1 MSSKLAAV
9 LALVLAVELASCASH
24 KSNTNQAAAAGPVA
38 FTTQLDGQQ
47 ETPSVVTSAS
57 GTGQI
62 TFDGAS
68 RTLMWDISYQGLSS
82 RATAAHFHGP
92 ARPGAKAG
100 VQVPLDPSPDT
111 GRIQGQAQLT
121 PEQADQLLA
130 GQWYVNVHSERYPD
144 GEIRG
149 QVEPSSM

>member
-1 MSSKLAAV
+1 MSSRLV
-9 LALVLAVELASCASH
+9 GVLVLVFAVGLASCASH
-24 KSNTNQAAAAGPVA
+24 KSNSNQAAASGPVA
-38 FTTQLDGQQ
+38 FTTHLDGQQ
-47 ETPSVVTSAS
+47 ETPPVVTSAT

-62 TFDGAS
+62 RYDSAT
-68 RTLMWDISYQGLSS
+68 RTLTWDISYKGLSS

-92 ARPGAKAG
+92 ARPGEKAG

-111 GRIQGQAQLT
+111 GRIKGQAQLT
-121 PEQADQLLA
+121 PEQAEQLRA

-149 QVEPSSM
+149 QIEPSAM